1 MEVDEEEDADEEEL
15 GEAWDDVR
23 GGSLKYNEDFIFW
36 VVALA
41 VSFCRRPC
49 VEHRHGDDM
58 EHR

>member
-49 VEHRHGDDM
+49 VEHRHGT
-58 EHR
+58 